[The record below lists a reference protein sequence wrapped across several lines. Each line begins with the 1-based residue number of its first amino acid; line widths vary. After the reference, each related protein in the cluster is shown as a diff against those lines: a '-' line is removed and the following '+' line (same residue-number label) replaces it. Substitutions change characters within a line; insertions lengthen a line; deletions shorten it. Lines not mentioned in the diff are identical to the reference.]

1 MTYAAAVPM
10 SPVTPSFAGTESRAT
25 HLYVMV
31 AACAAI
37 VYLGALWNRF
47 AFDDVAIVVMNPLV
61 GHLSGLWKAF
71 AAPYW
76 TPDLGGSMYRPL
88 TIATFAV
95 DRAVDG
101 AAWLHAVNL
110 AWHAAASVAVAALAR
125 RWTNNAGA
133 LAAGLLFAVHPVHVE
148 AVANVVGRAESMAAL
163 FAVLAV
169 YAAVIHESIAWSTAA
184 AVLGLLSKENA
195 AVVPGLVVWAWLLGF
210 GRPDR
215 RRIVVF
221 VTVWVVVG
229 AAYVAVRAAV
239 RHPFSGLE
247 STALMFVGE
256 SPVAVRLTA
265 VAGLADVARLL
276 VFPLTLRADYS
287 PNERTLVT
295 SPLDPRVVAGAVC
308 FVVWSTL
315 LFVAWKRG
323 RRLEALGLGWIGIAY
338 LPVANLLYPVGF
350 YLAER
355 TLYLPSAGLV
365 LAVGPWLERLP
376 PRSFRLVV
384 AALVVLGGVRT
395 ARRVPVWRD
404 EPSLTLSMLQDSPRS
419 FQGPKRMA
427 FWYLDQHEPAKALAA
442 ARLATSIFDRD
453 ATVYITGAVAAF
465 AAGDARA
472 ADSLLVGFQRLCHQC
487 PRYYRS
493 SAAAAR
499 EAGYAAASDSLL
511 ARAERI
517 GGP

>member
-1 MTYAAAVPM
+1 
-10 SPVTPSFAGTESRAT
+10 
-25 HLYVMV
+25 MV
-31 AACAAI
+31 AACAVI

-47 AFDDVAIVVMNPLV
+47 ALDDVAIVVMNPLV

-169 YAAVIHESIAWSTAA
+169 YAAVIHESVAWSTAA
-184 AVLGLLSKENA
+184 AVLGGSS
-195 AVVPGLVVWAWLLGF
+195 V
-210 GRPDR
+210 
-215 RRIVVF
+215 
-221 VTVWVVVG
+221 
-229 AAYVAVRAAV
+229 
-239 RHPFSGLE
+239 S
-247 STALMFVGE
+247 
-256 SPVAVRLTA
+256 VRLTA

-419 FQGPKRMA
+419 FQGPKRM
-427 FWYLDQHEPAKALAA
+427 
-442 ARLATSIFDRD
+442 
-453 ATVYITGAVAAF
+453 
-465 AAGDARA
+465 
-472 ADSLLVGFQRLCHQC
+472 
-487 PRYYRS
+487 
-493 SAAAAR
+493 
-499 EAGYAAASDSLL
+499 
-511 ARAERI
+511 
-517 GGP
+517 